1 MKRTSFLFAFA
12 VISLAVLSNS
22 WTTARGR
29 TFAERFA
36 GPGAVSKG
44 ASGTY
49 SFDRAHSFIGFK
61 VRHNGLIEVPGFFR
75 DFTGSVNY
83 DANDVARSSVTF
95 SAKTT
100 SVDTGVT
107 NRDNHLRT
115 ADFFDVE
122 KFPEMTFK
130 STSVKKKG
138 KNWLVTGDLTLRG
151 VTKQITFPF
160 DIVGWLENERGTR
173 MGISA
178 ETSINRREFGVNYGK
193 TLPGGIAE
201 LSDDVKVMLQ
211 IEAAMRKETAPA
223 K

>member
-1 MKRTSFLFAFA
+1 
-12 VISLAVLSNS
+12 
-22 WTTARGR
+22 
-29 TFAERFA
+29 
-36 GPGAVSKG
+36 
-44 ASGTY
+44 
-49 SFDRAHSFIGFK
+49 
-61 VRHNGLIEVPGFFR
+61 
-75 DFTGSVNY
+75 
-83 DANDVARSSVTF
+83 
-95 SAKTT
+95 
-100 SVDTGVT
+100 VT

-130 STSVKKKG
+130 STSVRKKG

-160 DIVGWLENERGTR
+160 QIVGWLENERGTR

-201 LSDDVKVMLQ
+201 LSDDVKVVLQ
-211 IEAAMRKETAPA
+211 IEALMRKEQAPA